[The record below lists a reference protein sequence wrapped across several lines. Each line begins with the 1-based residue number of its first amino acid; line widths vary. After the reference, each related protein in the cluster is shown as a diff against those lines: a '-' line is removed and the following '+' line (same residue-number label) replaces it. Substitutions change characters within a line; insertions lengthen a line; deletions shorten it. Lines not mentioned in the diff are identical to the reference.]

1 MVVATTDTM
10 VEGIDFRLDWP
21 GFDLR
26 RLGRRLISINLSDLA
41 GMGAT
46 ARHALI
52 SLALRGE
59 TTVSDVRRLYQ
70 GIAERAHQYGCTVA
84 GGDLSATSGPL
95 TLSAT
100 LVGSVPSPASLLR
113 RRGGRAGWLIAVTGT
128 LGAAAAG
135 LRILESRRPAA
146 TPAQRSWVKAQLD
159 PTPQLEAGRL
169 LVEAGVRIGGDISD
183 GLYREAERI
192 TQPDR
197 LGASIQVD
205 RLPLAPGLSPS
216 DWRLAVRD
224 SEDFELI
231 AAAPARILRYA
242 QARLERQALRLTVIG
257 TIERRPGIRLR
268 DGDRAV
274 TLAEGGYEHFR

>member
-1 MVVATTDTM
+1 M
-10 VEGIDFRLDWP
+10 VEGVDFRLDWP
-21 GFDLR
+21 GFDVRL
-26 RLGRRLISINLSDLA
+26 LGRRLISINLSDLA

-46 ARHALI
+46 GRHALI

-59 TTVSDVRRLYQ
+59 TTVNDVRRLYQ
-70 GIAERAHQYGCTVA
+70 GIAERAHQYGCMVA

-100 LVGSVPSPASLLR
+100 LIGSVPSPASLLR
-113 RRGGRAGWLIAVTGT
+113 RRGARAGWLIAVTGT

-135 LRILESRRPAA
+135 LRMLESRRAAA
-146 TPAQRSWVKAQLD
+146 TRAQRSWVEAQLD

-169 LVEAGVRIGGDISD
+169 LVDAGVRVGGDISD

-192 TQPDR
+192 TQPDH
-197 LGASIQVD
+197 LGATIQVD
-205 RLPLAPGLSPS
+205 RLPLAAGLSPS
-216 DWRLAVRD
+216 DWPLAVRD

-231 AAAPARILRYA
+231 AAAPARVLRTA
-242 QARLERQALRLTVIG
+242 QARLQRHALRLTVIG

-274 TLAEGGYEHFR
+274 TLAGGGYEHFR